1 MSVTVMSGILAWLP
15 VRNQWIWRRAGPR
28 RASGC
33 ARAARNRSESPFAN
47 RSAGGPPGLHGV
59 ERSRER
65 DAGAVRVAVGRRP
78 GFEVAA
84 LLEHFDK
91 RIEPIAC
98 AEIQVLR
105 HPIGDANLN
114 VGAEHPGKQP
124 IVARRE
130 RIRDWKEGR
139 KDRRRYRE
147 QGRRTGRRLLP
158 AE

>member
-1 MSVTVMSGILAWLP
+1 MSVTVMGGILAWLP
-15 VRNQWIWRRAGPR
+15 VRNQWIWRRAGHR

-47 RSAGGPPGLHGV
+47 RSADGPGGLHGV
-59 ERSRER
+59 ESSRER
-65 DAGAVRVAVGRRP
+65 DAGAVRVAIGRQTGVG
-78 GFEVAA
+78 GACLV
-84 LLEHFDK
+84 EHIDE

-98 AEIQVLR
+98 AEFQVLG

-114 VGAEHPGKQP
+114 VGAEYPGKQP

-158 AE
+158 A